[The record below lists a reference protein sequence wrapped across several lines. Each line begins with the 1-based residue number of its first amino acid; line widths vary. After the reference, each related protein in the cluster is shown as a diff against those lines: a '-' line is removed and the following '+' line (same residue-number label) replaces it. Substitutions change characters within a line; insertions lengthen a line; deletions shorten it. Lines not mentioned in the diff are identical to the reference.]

1 MRNAEKGS
9 GGLDITEHPVG
20 KNVLFCLKSTL
31 DSYPPLLMWCG
42 IAALAGAVLPILA
55 TFLPRV
61 VIERITEGGGMDGLI
76 AVTLAFTLSIA
87 FLSGLRRLADK
98 NLDHH
103 KYKMNTYY
111 SRMVARKG
119 MTTDYCNQ
127 EKDRFRKL
135 LNESFSSCNGHS
147 SPMTRIYDVEIA
159 LFSNALGFA
168 VYLGILVKL
177 NILVLLLL
185 IATTLVGYSLNR
197 RIVRWAAFNNR
208 EKAGYGQRTGY
219 ITGISGD
226 LRAAK
231 DIRLYDMFGWFQSV
245 YENNLKGLADW
256 YGRYAAKV
264 YGVSAADSGL
274 SLLREGVAYAYLL
287 FLVFHGRI
295 GVADFV
301 LYFGVITGFSVWLG
315 GILEQVNAFSQINL
329 SINHLRTFLEYPE
342 TYRREGGA
350 GTDGLLAHPKV
361 IELRD
366 ACCRYEGA
374 ETDALQGINLTIRPG
389 EHVAVVGRNGAG
401 KTTLVK
407 LICGL
412 LDPTAGTV
420 CYDGV
425 DVRDYDRIAYYRLF
439 SAVFQQFSILPVTVR
454 EIVAEA
460 VSARV
465 DDERVERC
473 LRHAGLWEK
482 IAALPKGT
490 GNEYG
495 KMIRDDGIEL
505 SGGETQKLLLARALY
520 KAAPVL
526 ILDEPTAALDPI
538 AESRLYETYNEVMRD
553 KTTIFISHRLASTRF
568 CDRILLIEGGAVIE
582 EGTHEG
588 LLLQRGRYFE
598 LFETQAKY
606 YREHPEGEAAV

>member
-1 MRNAEKGS
+1 MRNREERF
-9 GGLDITEHPVG
+9 GGLDITEYSVA

-31 DSYPPLLMWCG
+31 DSYPMLLVWCG
-42 IAALAGAVLPILA
+42 IATLAGVILPILA
-55 TFLPRV
+55 TFLPKV
-61 VIERITEGGGMDGLI
+61 VIERITGRGGMGGLV

-87 FLSGLRRLADK
+87 LLSGLKRLAEK

-111 SRMVARKG
+111 SRMVARKSL
-119 MTTDYCNQ
+119 TTDYSNQ

-135 LNESFSSCNGHS
+135 LSESFSTCNGHS
-147 SPMTRIYDVEIA
+147 SPMRRIYDVEIA
-159 LFSNALGFA
+159 LLSNALGFA
-168 VYLGILVKL
+168 VYLGILLKM
-177 NILVLLLL
+177 NIPVLLLL
-185 IATTLVGYSLNR
+185 IATTLVGYLLNR
-197 RIVRWAAFNNR
+197 RIIRWTADNNR
-208 EKAGYGQRTGY
+208 EKVSYGQRTDY
-219 ITGISGD
+219 INGISGN

-231 DIRLYDMFGWFQSV
+231 DIRLYNMLGWFQSV
-245 YENNLKGLADW
+245 YESNLRGLAGW

-287 FLVFHGRI
+287 FLVFRARI

-301 LYFGVITGFSVWLG
+301 LYFGVITGFSLWLG
-315 GILEQVNAFSQINL
+315 GILEQVNALNQINL
-329 SINHLRTFLEYPE
+329 SINYLRTYLEYPE
-342 TYRREGGA
+342 TYRREGGLQ
-350 GTDGLLAHPKV
+350 TDDLRAVPGL
-361 IELRD
+361 IECKDVRF
-366 ACCRYEGA
+366 RYEGA
-374 ETDALQGINLTIRPG
+374 DMDALQGINLTIRPA
-389 EHVAVVGRNGAG
+389 EHIAVVGLNGAG

-412 LDPTAGTV
+412 IDPTAGV
-420 CYDGV
+420 VLYNGI
-425 DVRDYDRIAYYRLF
+425 DVRDYDRRAYYKLF
-439 SAVFQQFSILPVTVR
+439 SAVFQQFSILPVTIR

-460 VSARV
+460 VSTQV

-490 GNEYG
+490 RSEYG
-495 KMIRDDGIEL
+495 KAIHDDGVEL
-505 SGGETQKLLLARALY
+505 SGGETQKLLLARAIY
-520 KAAPVL
+520 KTAPVI

-538 AESRLYETYNEVMRD
+538 AEGRLYETYHDIMRGQ
-553 KTTIFISHRLASTRF
+553 TTVFISHRLASTRF
-568 CDRILLIEGGAVIE
+568 CDRILLIENGAVIE

-588 LLLQRGRYFE
+588 LLAHKGRYFE

-606 YREHPEGEAAV
+606 YRAHPEGEVVV